1 MVSNNAGWASNFTD
15 PNYYNKTYHLGP
27 VTDYSAVRSWVLAN
41 GLIPGGQTGVNSAN
55 YDYVERISA
64 GYAMNTIDLSSR
76 LRLVT
81 GLRFEQT
88 HMNAY
93 GPNARVYCVD
103 QKVNGGDY
111 LDVLPSAS
119 LRIGLAKDS
128 GLRLVYGRGISRP
141 NPQDIVQASSV
152 VDTSQ
157 SPAVVTIA
165 NPNLKAEHA
174 DNFDVLF
181 EQYLKT
187 GGLFQAGFFYKYLT
201 DPIVNGQYIA
211 ATWPGVPAGT
221 NTLVSQVQNV
231 GTRSRPRP

>member
-1 MVSNNAGWASNFTD
+1 MDSNNYYLSKFSLPNGGLSAQLNLTASASYAKNYHAGTHFGTFEFGGKIRNAHKFDDSYQESADLSAYSNSQLMVSNNAGWASNFTD

-93 GPNARVYCVD
+93 GPNAASTAVD

-111 LDVLPSAS
+111 LDVLPSRRCESGWPRAPGFAWCTAAAFRV
-119 LRIGLAKDS
+119 RIRRTLC
-128 GLRLVYGRGISRP
+128 RL
-141 NPQDIVQASSV
+141 PQ
-152 VDTSQ
+152 
-157 SPAVVTIA
+157 
-165 NPNLKAEHA
+165 
-174 DNFDVLF
+174 
-181 EQYLKT
+181 
-187 GGLFQAGFFYKYLT
+187 
-201 DPIVNGQYIA
+201 
-211 ATWPGVPAGT
+211 
-221 NTLVSQVQNV
+221 
-231 GTRSRPRP
+231 